1 MDIKEFYLYKNV
13 NGSNQTL
20 GIRKIYY
27 QEPYTLTNVFSEIKN
42 SADENDLLNR
52 LSLIIKGKVT
62 LAESKSN
69 KITYHIITENLG
81 KVFLRIRLRKDVI
94 NGYI

>member
-20 GIRKIYY
+20 GIRKIDF
-27 QEPYTLTNVFSEIKN
+27 QEPYNLTNVFTEIKN
-42 SADENDLLNR
+42 SADEKDLLNR
-52 LSLIIKGKVT
+52 LCLIIKGKVA
-62 LAESKSN
+62 LAKTKNN
-69 KITYHIITENLG
+69 KITYYIITENLG
-81 KVFLRIRLRKDVI
+81 KIFLRIKLREEVI